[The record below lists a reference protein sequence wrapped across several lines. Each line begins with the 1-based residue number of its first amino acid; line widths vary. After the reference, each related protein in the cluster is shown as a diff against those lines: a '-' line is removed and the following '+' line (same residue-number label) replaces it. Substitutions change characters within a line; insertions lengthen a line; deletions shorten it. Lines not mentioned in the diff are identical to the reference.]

1 MKKLRKRAGM
11 PNREERHELALGL
24 TKLAGVPDQESGHF
38 FNAVLDDVENI
49 WKQDWRAG
57 GWKLSEALGKAHEAS
72 LTLNEA
78 IGSLREDDRRRLE
91 GLLSQKPIFHLRE
104 HPCEEQLR
112 ELTMMVKEL
121 ASLFSVSIGKSGPSP
136 VPGTD
141 RLRNKAG
148 RRRRTSNNPTFE
160 MVIRHLRLWAKDTG
174 GKFTFDKNYPDRGSL
189 IKALNLLR
197 PCLPTGVVPE
207 PNDMS
212 FATIQDIIT
221 KQNKSWKTLG

>member
-1 MKKLRKRAGM
+1 MKK
-11 PNREERHELALGL
+11 PNQNELHELALGL
-24 TKLAGVPDQESGHF
+24 AKLAGVPDQESGHF
-38 FNAVLDDVENI
+38 FNAVCDDVEDI

-57 GWKLSEALGKAHEAS
+57 EWKRTEALCKAHEAA

-78 IGSLREDDRRRLE
+78 IGSLSEDDLRRLE

-104 HPCEEQLR
+104 HPPEEQRR
-112 ELTMMVKEL
+112 ELTAMVNEF
-121 ASLFSVSIGKSGPSP
+121 ASLFSVAIGKSGPSP

-148 RRRRTSNNPTFE
+148 RRPQTSNNPTFE

-174 GKFTFDKNYPDRGSL
+174 GKFTFDKNYPDRGNL
-189 IKALNLLR
+189 VRALDLLR
-197 PCLPTGVVPE
+197 PWLPTGVVPE
-207 PNDMS
+207 PDDMS

-221 KQNKSWKTLG
+221 KQNKSWET